1 MPETKHTQAIFLLNI
16 LKFHDL
22 VKDNE
27 LTFYAQVCKYNVAKL
42 IQ

>member
-1 MPETKHTQAIFLLNI
+1 MPETKHTQAIFLLNM
-16 LKFHDL
+16 KFHDL

-27 LTFYAQVCKYNVAKL
+27 LTFYAQVCKYNVAKF